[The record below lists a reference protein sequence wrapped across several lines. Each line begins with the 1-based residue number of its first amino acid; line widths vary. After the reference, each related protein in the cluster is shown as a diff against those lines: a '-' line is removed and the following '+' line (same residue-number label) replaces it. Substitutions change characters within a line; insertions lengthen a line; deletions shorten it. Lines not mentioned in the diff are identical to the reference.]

1 MVGFT
6 QLEAEE
12 MLPEEQQEDEAGG
25 EEEEG
30 DYLENARRF
39 EGGLGMS
46 GRGDTRYILP
56 DQGGRTLKS
65 WQASLSKEQESAV
78 RTTQRLVET
87 LDEDA
92 MLALLRSMLHSL
104 KGRLSAQ
111 EVLTLLTASQA
122 EQALQMLL
130 ARFVWDAERVLKGV
144 AAEEVAA
151 KLEAMVLAAIRSER
165 WD

>member
-1 MVGFT
+1 
-6 QLEAEE
+6 
-12 MLPEEQQEDEAGG
+12 
-25 EEEEG
+25 
-30 DYLENARRF
+30 
-39 EGGLGMS
+39 
-46 GRGDTRYILP
+46 
-56 DQGGRTLKS
+56 
-65 WQASLSKEQESAV
+65 
-78 RTTQRLVET
+78 
-87 LDEDA
+87 
-92 MLALLRSMLHSL
+92 MLHSL